1 MKSRGIES
9 TRSTAENMMQR
20 NDTTTAGQRY
30 QLSIVRNT
38 LSVRFVLQKGE
49 LFRQFWFITK
59 SRLPKEE
66 RTGQKTYRHFAAA
79 VMEKYMQTV
88 ETGGT
93 EHHPWGYLNLY
104 GLGPVGTGAGAC
116 VNKRHNQRGNKDPRA
131 I

>member
-1 MKSRGIES
+1 
-9 TRSTAENMMQR
+9 MMRR

-30 QLSIVRNT
+30 QLSIVRNIH
-38 LSVRFVLQKGE
+38 SVRFVLQKGE

-59 SRLPKEE
+59 SRLLKEE

-93 EHHPWGYLNLY
+93 DRHPWGYPNLY
-104 GLGPVGTGAGAC
+104 SLGTVGTGAGSFA
-116 VNKRHNQRGNKDPRA
+116 
-131 I
+131 

>member
-20 NDTTTAGQRY
+20 NDTTTVGQGY

-59 SRLPKEE
+59 FRLLKAE
-66 RTGQKTYRHFAAA
+66 RTGQKTYRHFVAA
-79 VMEKYMQTV
+79 VMEKSMQPV
-88 ETGGT
+88 ETDGT
-93 EHHPWGYLNLY
+93 DHHPWGYPNLY
-104 GLGPVGTGAGAC
+104 SIGAVGTGAGSFA
-116 VNKRHNQRGNKDPRA
+116 
-131 I
+131 